1 MCFTF
6 QSQKQVVYN
15 IPSHSAYLIFKKTG
29 NGSVRNAC
37 CLRLRFY
44 EEKIIIIII
53 VIIIIIIIIQ
63 SG

>member
-29 NGSVRNAC
+29 NGSARNAC
-37 CLRLRFY
+37 YLRLRFH
-44 EEKIIIIII
+44 EEKIIIIIMI
-53 VIIIIIIIIQ
+53 MIQ

>member
-37 CLRLRFY
+37 YLRLRFY

-53 VIIIIIIIIQ
+53 IIIIVIIQ